1 MVDIL
6 GVIKQLTDDSGA
18 ICAKLDLQVSTVAEL
33 PHIGDVVGGMKVQ
46 AGSFAQIIQ
55 ASEPTIVTLDDDT
68 TSGTWYPE
76 QS

>member
-6 GVIKQLTDDSGA
+6 EVIKSWTDNTGA
-18 ICAKLDLQVSTVAEL
+18 ICAKLGLQVSTAADL
-33 PHIGDVVGGMKVQ
+33 PSIGDVVGGMKVQ

-55 ASEPTIVTLDDDT
+55 ASTIVTLDDDT
-68 TSGTWYPE
+68 TAGTWYPE

>member
-6 GVIKQLTDDSGA
+6 GVIKSWADNTGA
-18 ICAKLDLQVSTVAEL
+18 ICAKLDLQVSTAAEL
-33 PHIGDVVGGMKVQ
+33 PKIGDVVGGMKVQ

-55 ASEPTIVTLDDDT
+55 AATVVSLDDDT
-68 TSGTWYPE
+68 TDGTWYPE